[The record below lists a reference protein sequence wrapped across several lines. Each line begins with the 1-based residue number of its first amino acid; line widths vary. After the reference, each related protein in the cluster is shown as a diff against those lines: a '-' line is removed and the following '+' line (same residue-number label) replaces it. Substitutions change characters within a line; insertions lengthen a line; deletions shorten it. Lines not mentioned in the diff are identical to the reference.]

1 MVDLQ
6 HRSTRRIKPLQA
18 LLLVGMTLAWL
29 APVQAATWIEQAQAD
44 LTCTGQADASE
55 RLALD
60 APWLPTPVDA
70 KNATAYFRGKPQ
82 NARQAKFRHLTLL
95 AAVGWWA
102 DLVNDQTLRQD
113 VYLTIGSMADRY
125 ATASDGLLFTQIARC
140 ARTHMISTQVEL
152 ERPQAAAELARQLA
166 MLYPSAAPAHSV
178 EDWPLILALR
188 ELRLEPDARA
198 GIEELTAR
206 STRYGES
213 AVGAGQADRASRWLG
228 AAAAGTLA
236 LGAADRAQQLA
247 LRSIAVTGKSSD
259 ANAVWRAFPTVY
271 DAAAKLGGAV
281 DVPTLGSMLSSPTP
295 QGSLN
300 DHQAVFD
307 SILRLSKVAEAKQQ
321 FDDMARLQ
329 QVAAHE
335 LAQQRGL
342 ERYPMPFYRY
352 ALEQLALGRD
362 ADLGT
367 LSRRDPAFAS
377 RTLAIYTGLYDKLL
391 AQAQTQFV
399 ADAREQLFFQYKIDN
414 SLHALAE
421 LSSAMPRSAP
431 EITDT
436 AFRLAQLRSYGRL
449 TLATL
454 AGELSRT
461 RLDPQTRFSVE
472 RFFSLATQT
481 SVWLRKLLGKLQ
493 VAAETP
499 LPDGEKL
506 WTAFFTLDVFYNET
520 SREFARYTEFV
531 RQQAPAIAELAT
543 PHPLALRDFQR
554 RLRPGEAIVATLV
567 TPLDLYVWAVT
578 PDKAVMTRQRVTER
592 ELRAKIQRLRAGLTP
607 GSGGALPPFDAAAA
621 HELYRLVFEP
631 VAKTLQGV
639 TEVSWYGHGPLGA
652 VPPAVLVSAP
662 PTKPLLRTPAEFKQ
676 TAFLVDRYAFAALA
690 DLSLFAWHRD
700 KSQPPRSQQRFLG
713 VGAPLLTSAE
723 VAGGPRSRSYEL
735 AGGLDGKA
743 LSALPK
749 LAEAIDEMRGLAG
762 IVGEANATLWLGPD
776 ADEQR
781 FVGDALRGYGL
792 IALATHGFLP
802 GEVRDV
808 PEPSLMLALA
818 PDRQDRFDGLL
829 TSREIALLQLD
840 APLVI
845 LSACNTASADGR
857 PRGETFTG
865 LTQAFFNAGA
875 RSLMVSHW
883 PVMSGAA
890 VQLSVSTIER
900 SQTPNATLSKSLQQ
914 AMQAARKAGAAS
926 AIEAHPSFW
935 GPFVIVGDGR

>member
-1 MVDLQ
+1 MVDFR
-6 HRSTRRIKPLQA
+6 HRSTPRTKSLHAVFLAGVLLAGLQ
-18 LLLVGMTLAWL
+18 
-29 APVQAATWIEQAQAD
+29 PVQAATWIEQAQAD
-44 LTCTGQADASE
+44 LTCTGQADESE

-60 APWLPTPVDA
+60 APWLPVPVDA
-70 KNATAYFRGKPQ
+70 KTVIAYFRGKPQ
-82 NARQAKFRHLTLL
+82 NPRQAKFRHLTLL

-102 DLVNDQTLRQD
+102 DLVNDQALRQD
-113 VYLTIGSMADRY
+113 VYLTIGAMADRHS
-125 ATASDGLLFTQIARC
+125 ATSDGLLFRQIARC
-140 ARTHMISTQVEL
+140 ARTHMISTQIEL

-166 MLYPSAAPAHSV
+166 ALYSSTVPAQSV
-178 EDWPLILALR
+178 EDWPLLLALR

-198 GIEELTAR
+198 GIEELTTR
-206 STRYGES
+206 SIRYADG
-213 AVGAGQADRASRWLG
+213 AVGAGQADRASRWL
-228 AAAAGTLA
+228 ATSAAGALA

-247 LRSIAVTGKSSD
+247 VRSMTLTGKSPD
-259 ANAVWRAFPTVY
+259 ADAVWRALPTAY
-271 DAAAKLGGAV
+271 DAAEKLGRAG
-281 DVPTLGSMLSSPTP
+281 DVPELSALLSSPTP
-295 QGSLN
+295 PVSLN

-307 SILRLSKVAEAKQQ
+307 SLLRLSKAAEAKQQ
-321 FDDMARLQ
+321 FDDMGRLQ
-329 QVAAHE
+329 QAAAHE
-335 LAQQRGL
+335 LAQQRSL
-342 ERYPMPFYRY
+342 ERYPVPFYRN
-352 ALEQLALGRD
+352 ALEQLARQRD

-367 LSRRDPAFAS
+367 LARRDPVFAS
-377 RTLAIYTGLYDKLL
+377 RTLATYTGLYDKLL

-421 LSSAMPRSAP
+421 LSPAMPRSAP
-431 EITDT
+431 EINDT

-461 RLDPQTRFSVE
+461 SLDPQARFSVE
-472 RFFSLATQT
+472 RYFSLATQT
-481 SVWLRKLLGKLQ
+481 AVWLRTLLGTLQ
-493 VAAETP
+493 VSTEAP
-499 LPDGEKL
+499 LPDGETL
-506 WTAFFTLDVFYNET
+506 WKAFFTLDVFYNET
-520 SREFARYTEFV
+520 SREFERYTAFV
-531 RQQAPAIAELAT
+531 RQKAPGIAELAT

-567 TPLDLYVWAVT
+567 TPLDLYVWAIT

-592 ELRAKIQRLRAGLTP
+592 ELRAKIQRLRAALTP
-607 GSGGALPPFDAAAA
+607 GSGGAMPPFDAAAA
-621 HELYRLVFEP
+621 YDLYRLVFEP
-631 VAKTLQGV
+631 VEKTLQGV

-662 PTKPLLRTPAEFKQ
+662 PAKPLLRTPAEFNQ
-676 TAFLVDRYAFAALA
+676 SAFLVDRYAFAALA

-700 KSQPPRSQQRFLG
+700 QPRSSRSEQRFLG
-713 VGAPLLTSAE
+713 VGAPLLTSNE

-749 LAEAIDEMRGLAG
+749 LAESVDEMRGLAG
-762 IVGEANATLWLGPD
+762 IVGESNATLWLGPD

-792 IALATHGFLP
+792 VALATHGFLP

-829 TSREIALLQLD
+829 TSREIAMLRFD

-890 VQLSVSTIER
+890 VQLTVGTVER
-900 SQTPNATLSKSLQQ
+900 SRAPDSSLAKSLQL
-914 AMQAARKAGAAS
+914 AMQAVRKAGAAS
-926 AIEAHPSFW
+926 PIEAHPSFW

>member
-1 MVDLQ
+1 MDFRYCSTPRAKLLQ
-6 HRSTRRIKPLQA
+6 TV
-18 LLLVGMTLAWL
+18 LLAGMMLAWL
-29 APVQAATWIEQAQAD
+29 LPVQAATWIEQAQAD

-60 APWLPTPVDA
+60 APWLPAPVDA
-70 KNATAYFRGKPQ
+70 KTVTAYFRGKPQ
-82 NARQAKFRHLTLL
+82 NPRQAKFRHLTLL

-102 DLVNDQTLRQD
+102 DLVNDQALRQD
-113 VYLTIGSMADRY
+113 VYLTIGSMADRH
-125 ATASDGLLFTQIARC
+125 AAASGGLLFRQIARC
-140 ARTHMISTQVEL
+140 ARTHLISTQIEL
-152 ERPQAAAELARQLA
+152 ERPQAAEELARQLA
-166 MLYPSAAPAHSV
+166 ALYPSTPAAQPV
-178 EDWPLILALR
+178 EDWPLMLALR
-188 ELRLEPDARA
+188 ELRLEPGARA

-206 STRYGES
+206 STRYGEG
-213 AVGAGQADRASRWLG
+213 AVDAGQADRASRWLA

-247 LRSIAVTGKSSD
+247 VRSMAVTGKSPD
-259 ANAVWRAFPTVY
+259 ANAVWRALPTVY
-271 DAAAKLGGAV
+271 DAAAKLGRAV
-281 DVPTLGSMLSSPTP
+281 DVPNLNALLSSPTP
-295 QGSLN
+295 PASLS

-307 SILRLSKVAEAKQQ
+307 SLLRLSDVAEANQQ

-329 QVAAHE
+329 QVAARE

-342 ERYPMPFYRY
+342 ERYPMPFYRH
-352 ALEQLALGRD
+352 ALEQLALERD
-362 ADLGT
+362 ADIGT
-367 LSRRDPAFAS
+367 LARRDPAFAS
-377 RTLAIYTGLYDKLL
+377 RTLATYTGLYDRLL

-399 ADAREQLFFQYKIDN
+399 ADAREQLFFQYKIDS

-421 LSSAMPRSAP
+421 LSPTMPRSAS

-436 AFRLAQLRSYGRL
+436 AFRLAQMRSYGRL

-461 RLDPQTRFSVE
+461 RLDPQARVSVE
-472 RFFSLATQT
+472 RYFSLATQT
-481 SVWLRKLLGKLQ
+481 AVWLRALLGTLR
-493 VAAETP
+493 VPADAA
-499 LPDGEKL
+499 LPDGETL
-506 WTAFFTLDVFYNET
+506 WKAFFALDIFYNET
-520 SREFARYTEFV
+520 SREFERYAAFV
-531 RQQAPAIAELAT
+531 RQKAPGIADLAT

-567 TPLDLYVWAVT
+567 TPLDLYVWAIT
-578 PDKAVMTRQRVTER
+578 SDKAVMTRRRVTER

-607 GSGGALPPFDAAAA
+607 GNGGAMPLDAAAA

-652 VPPAVLVSAP
+652 VPPAVLVSTP
-662 PTKPLLRTPAEFKQ
+662 PAKPLLRTPAEFNQ
-676 TAFLVDRYAFAALA
+676 AAFLVDRYAFAALA

-700 KSQPPRSQQRFLG
+700 QPRLSRSEQRFLG
-713 VGAPLLTSAE
+713 VAAPLLTSDE

-749 LAEAIDEMRGLAG
+749 LAESVDEMRGLAG
-762 IVGEANATLWLGPD
+762 IVGEANATLWLGP
-776 ADEQR
+776 AASEQR

-818 PDRQDRFDGLL
+818 PERQDRFDGLL
-829 TSREIALLQLD
+829 TSREIASLQLD

-865 LTQAFFNAGA
+865 LTQAFFNVGA

-890 VQLSVSTIER
+890 VQLSVGTVDR
-900 SQTPNATLSKSLQQ
+900 SRMPSASLSKSLQV

-926 AIEAHPSFW
+926 PIEAHPSFW